1 MSGVETDTATC
12 RPRKRRHVASRAEE
26 APTPSENDAAVV
38 TAADFI
44 QAVLDDHAVDTGAA
58 EDNTVPPAELAESIR
73 HNTKLLSLLA
83 RKELV
88 DLARLNS
95 VSPTESTAFIVESL
109 ACVLDIRAV
118 YGDTPSVPFW
128 EIPSVP
134 TTGPTLLW
142 PQFQEKFKD
151 EAVGIIELLQSFYD
165 YSFGAFAGAIARISA
180 AKTDQREAA
189 KTAQPQADKAHSDD
203 SDNDSDLYWNWGR
216 VACYDATFTGKC

>member
-1 MSGVETDTATC
+1 MPGVETDTATC

-95 VSPTESTAFIVESL
+95 VSHTESTAFIVESL
-109 ACVLDIRAV
+109 ACVLDIRAAHV
-118 YGDTPSVPFW
+118 LGKEPFW
-128 EIPSVP
+128 DSSLEH
-134 TTGPTLLW
+134 TGPTLLW
-142 PQFQEKFKD
+142 PQFQEKYKD

-165 YSFGAFAGAIARISA
+165 YAFDGFAGVIARISA
-180 AKTDQREAA
+180 AKTAQLGAA
-189 KTAQPQADKAHSDD
+189 KTAQPQADRDD
-203 SDNDSDLYWNWGR
+203 DVDLYWGR
-216 VACYDATFTGKC
+216 C

>member
-1 MSGVETDTATC
+1 MSGVETDTATW
-12 RPRKRRHVASRAEE
+12 RPHKRHHVASRAEE

-58 EDNTVPPAELAESIR
+58 EDNTVPPAELAERIR

-109 ACVLDIRAV
+109 ACVLDIRAAHV
-118 YGDTPSVPFW
+118 LGKAPIWDT
-128 EIPSVP
+128 PSVP

-180 AKTDQREAA
+180 AKTDQREAV

-203 SDNDSDLYWNWGR
+203 SDDDSDLYW
-216 VACYDATFTGKC
+216 GKC